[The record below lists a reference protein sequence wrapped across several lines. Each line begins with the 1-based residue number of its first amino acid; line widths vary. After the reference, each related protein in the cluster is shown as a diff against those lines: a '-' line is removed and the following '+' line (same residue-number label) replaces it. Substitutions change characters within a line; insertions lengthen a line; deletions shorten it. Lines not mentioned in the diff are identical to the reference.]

1 MTKNKA
7 AIAELEQRIADVRAN
22 LIELTEAA
30 AAYSGAAD
38 DDLAAKRIADQ
49 QSQLDRLTSE
59 LDALQAE

>member
-7 AIAELEQRIADVRAN
+7 AIAELEQRIADLRVN

>member
-7 AIAELEQRIADVRAN
+7 AIAELEQRIADIRVN